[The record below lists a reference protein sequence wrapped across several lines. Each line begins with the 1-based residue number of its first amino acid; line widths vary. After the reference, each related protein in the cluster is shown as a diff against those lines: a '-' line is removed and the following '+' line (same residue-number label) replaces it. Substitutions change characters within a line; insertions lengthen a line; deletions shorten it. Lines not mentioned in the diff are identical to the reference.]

1 MKQCVSI
8 LVLALAVVA
17 GALLSGCGG
26 NPRAVEMLA
35 RADSLMNGRPDSA
48 LTVLDSLLVDADHL
62 SRRQEMRCRLLRL
75 NAINKLDTVFTAAHS
90 AQAQSLADYFDR
102 HGTPNEQML
111 AHYILGRTFADQG
124 ETPRAVAAYNDA
136 AERADT
142 TATDCD
148 YRTLCRVYSQL
159 AEIFYQQNLLD
170 DNLRCLDR
178 SITYAYKA
186 NDTIAAINSYAQKL
200 GAYDKHQMTDSII
213 AVSTQTYN
221 RFSQIGYPEVGS
233 RYLALAVNGY
243 TQKKNL
249 DSARHYMDIYEAKS
263 GYFDSLG
270 NIERGRE
277 AYYDIKGK
285 YYLACRRLD
294 SAEYF
299 FRKELREGSDFN
311 NQNKASHRLAELFQI
326 EGKPD
331 SVAKYALYA
340 YSMNDS
346 TYSQATTE
354 AVVQMQAS
362 YDYSSH
368 QRIAQREKDRADRE
382 KQKSE
387 ILFCIIASIILIGT
401 IVAYRLKKRQ
411 EEERAAYT
419 AKVNELEQVQNDVLH
434 LRSHENELDALL
446 REKESKLEE
455 LNDEIAKFHMP
466 IRKIEKDS
474 TEEKLKQTP
483 TYQMLLAKADKGD
496 ILTNEDWHEVN
507 RLVIAMLPK
516 FYQLI
521 SSKNHNLS
529 ISEYRTTVLLRL
541 HIKPKS
547 VSCLLG
553 CTAPYI
559 TKLSGQV
566 QTKLF
571 NVNGDSKKLA
581 KIVSELS

>member
-1 MKQCVSI
+1 MKQNVHR
-8 LVLALAVVA
+8 VLISLAVVA

-26 NPRAVEMLA
+26 NPRAVELLA
-35 RADSLMNGRPDSA
+35 RADSLMDGRPDSA
-48 LTVLDSLLVDADHL
+48 LTVLDSLLADADHL
-62 SRRQEMRCRLLRL
+62 SRRQEMRCRLFRM

-90 AQAQSLADYFDR
+90 AQAQTLADYFDR
-102 HGTPNEQML
+102 HGTPNEKML
-111 AHYILGRTFADQG
+111 AHYILGRTYANQG

-159 AEIFYQQNLLD
+159 AEIFYQQNLVD

-213 AVSTQTYN
+213 AVSTQTYK

-340 YSMNDS
+340 FIMNDS

-419 AKVNELEQVQNDVLH
+419 AKVNELELVQNDVLY

-466 IRKIEKDS
+466 IRIIEKDS

-507 RLVIAMLPK
+507 RLVIAMLPE

-521 SSKNHNLS
+521 SSKSHNLS

-553 CTAPYI
+553 CSPQYI

-566 QTKLF
+566 LTKLF